1 MAVTGAIA
9 TRTHDEQNAQLTPNW
24 RRVLPPTAV
33 VATYFVLGLVA
44 YWPVV
49 PEISHHIFSGTGDLT
64 LTVWY
69 LGWVP
74 HALTHGLNPFFSNA
88 MFAPTG
94 VNLAQNTEAPLLGL
108 IAAPIT
114 WAFGPLVSTNLLL
127 VLGMPISATAAF
139 LVLRKWE
146 VWGPAAALGGLIYG
160 FSPYMVGQSFAHPV
174 LTFVPLP
181 PFIVMT
187 VVSILQRRG
196 PPRRLGIQLG
206 LLVVA
211 QYLISPEVLV
221 TVAVLTGAA
230 LVFVA
235 LSSPSKV
242 PQLARTAAGPI
253 GISLVVAVVLLAY
266 PVWMLLAGPQ
276 HVSGPTYPLINS
288 YHNDLLS
295 FVDHGLWQQVSLGM
309 QSSWAG
315 PLAMFESPEY
325 GGYVGIPVLILTG
338 FLVWRSRHSS
348 CMQLS
353 AALFITSALLSLGP
367 FLTIHGRATHVPLPF
382 WLLGHIPLIDN
393 VLPTRI
399 SFGMDACLAAMI
411 AFGLDDMRA
420 TRVRDHQH
428 GSRRQPRTQERGAI
442 IVTGVALV
450 VLVATQLPQWPYVKP
465 LAPVLPTSIRQVIPP
480 GDPVAITY
488 PYADGSLVTQPLLWQ
503 ADDGYRFRLTGGYSF
518 HPDPSGGGWD
528 YTDPMS
534 PFGLQRFLFIQ
545 ENSCPPE
552 NPFRVPGGVRD
563 DSAHP

>member
-1 MAVTGAIA
+1 M
-9 TRTHDEQNAQLTPNW
+9 TPKW
-24 RRVLPPTAV
+24 RRLLPPTGV
-33 VATYFVLGLVA
+33 VAAYFVLGLVA
-44 YWPVV
+44 FWPVV
-49 PEISHHIFSGTGDLT
+49 PEISHHIFSTVGDLT

-74 HALTHGLNPFFSNA
+74 HALTHGLNPLFSNA

-139 LVLRKWE
+139 VVLRKWE
-146 VWGPAAALGGLIYG
+146 VWGPPAALGGLIYG
-160 FSPYMVGQSFAHPV
+160 FSPYMVGQGFAHPV

-187 VVSILQRRG
+187 VVSILQRRR

-206 LLVVA
+206 LLVAA

-221 TVAVLTGAA
+221 TVVVLTGAA

-235 LSSPSKV
+235 LGSPSKV

-253 GISLVVAVVLLAY
+253 GISMVLAVVLLAY

-309 QSSWAG
+309 QSNWAG

-325 GGYVGIPVLILTG
+325 GGYVGIPAPDSDRFPRVAVSSQLPHAVVGRAFHHFSSAVTRAVSG
-338 FLVWRSRHSS
+338 HSRSGNPRP
-348 CMQLS
+348 
-353 AALFITSALLSLGP
+353 TP
-367 FLTIHGRATHVPLPF
+367 FLAAGPHPVDRQCPAHSDVLRDGRL
-382 WLLGHIPLIDN
+382 
-393 VLPTRI
+393 
-399 SFGMDACLAAMI
+399 
-411 AFGLDDMRA
+411 
-420 TRVRDHQH
+420 
-428 GSRRQPRTQERGAI
+428 SRR
-442 IVTGVALV
+442 
-450 VLVATQLPQWPYVKP
+450 
-465 LAPVLPTSIRQVIPP
+465 
-480 GDPVAITY
+480 
-488 PYADGSLVTQPLLWQ
+488 
-503 ADDGYRFRLTGGYSF
+503 DDCVR
-518 HPDPSGGGWD
+518 SG
-528 YTDPMS
+528 
-534 PFGLQRFLFIQ
+534 
-545 ENSCPPE
+545 
-552 NPFRVPGGVRD
+552 
-563 DSAHP
+563 